1 MNLLFLASLLIIST
15 DIAKAYLLSKFKSHS
30 EHSISK
36 LKASYLD
43 ELSLVN
49 GGSKKCLVA
58 LTTVRSREYLLF
70 FLTVN

>member
-1 MNLLFLASLLIIST
+1 MNLLFVASLLFIST
-15 DIAKAYLLSKFKSHS
+15 IDIAKAYFLSKFKSYTDNSFH
-30 EHSISK
+30 K

-58 LTTVRSREYLLF
+58 LTTVRNR
-70 FLTVN
+70 